1 MKTTLEK
8 TTHELEEKLSLL
20 ESNSYPEVLGRIMLK
35 DTLAILV
42 DYDGIDFKNQMERY
56 KLLERKYK

>member
-20 ESNSYPEVLGRIMLK
+20 ERNNYPEVLGRIMLK

-42 DYDGIDFKNQMERY
+42 DYDGIDFEIQKRRY
-56 KLLERKYK
+56 IKLEGKYK